1 VSTLFLLLVAV
12 ALVAAP
18 SPPWP
23 LSIGIWNGVPAAAAL
38 GIAAVLTLDRLVV
51 AGTGPVRACF
61 AAALVLMP
69 VVPVVSPWSRL
80 HEVAW
85 IAAVVCG
92 SIGLALHSRR
102 TAWIRAG
109 IAWTVWWLGPTS
121 IGRHGQAV
129 VLAGLAAAALVAVPG
144 TRAPIPRRCPSA
156 SNTASSG

>member
-1 VSTLFLLLVAV
+1 VTSLFLLLVAV
-12 ALVAAP
+12 ALVAAQT
-18 SPPWP
+18 SPWP
-23 LSIGIWNGVPAAAAL
+23 LSIGIWNGIPAAAAL
-38 GIAAVLTLDRLVV
+38 GIAAVLTLDRLVF
-51 AGTGPVRACF
+51 ACTGPARASF

-85 IAAVVCG
+85 IAAVGCG
-92 SIGLALHSRR
+92 CIGLALHSRR
-102 TAWIRAG
+102 SAWILAG

-156 SNTASSG
+156 SSTASCG